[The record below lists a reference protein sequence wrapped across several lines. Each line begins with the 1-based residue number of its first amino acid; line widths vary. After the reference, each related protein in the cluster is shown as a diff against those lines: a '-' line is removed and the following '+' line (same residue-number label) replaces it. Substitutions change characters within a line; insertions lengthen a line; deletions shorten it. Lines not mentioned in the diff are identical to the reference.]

1 MKSSVCIV
9 SLGCPKNLVDSEVL
23 AAGFVRRGLRL
34 VSTPGK
40 ADLVVVTTCAF
51 IRSAVKESEDTI
63 RRLVRKKK
71 VGQQIVVAGCLVQRY
86 GSRLRR
92 RLAGVDLFVPIS
104 EMSSLPTR
112 HVTDPACRPGLGR
125 ESVPCLSFPRL
136 ISTPRHFAYLKIAEG
151 CGNNCSYC
159 LIPTLRGPLR
169 SRPMEEI
176 LEEARWLARCGVKEL
191 ILVAQDTTA
200 YGLDLS
206 RRSLLPDLLSR
217 LSRIRAIRW
226 LRLMYAHP
234 ARISNELLCEF
245 KENKKLCRYL
255 DMPLQ
260 HISDRVLRRMNRP
273 YGRQEVEQILV
284 QLRSIPGMHL
294 RTTFI
299 TGFPGETETEF
310 YELLQF
316 VREARFER
324 LGVFAYSPE
333 RGTRAVGLS
342 DHVPTRVRE
351 SRRRTLMRLQ
361 AQISRALLS
370 NLRGRTITVIVDR
383 PGLGRTPYD
392 APEIDGVVKL
402 GGRAVTSGSIVRAR
416 VTHTT
421 THDLYAIVS

>member
-1 MKSSVCIV
+1 MRPSVCIV

-40 ADLVVVTTCAF
+40 ADLIVVTTCAF

-63 RRLVRKKK
+63 RRLVRTKKL
-71 VGQQIVVAGCLVQRY
+71 GQQIVVAGCLVQRY
-86 GSRLRR
+86 GSKLRR

-104 EMSSLPTR
+104 EMTSLPIR
-112 HVTDPACRPGLGR
+112 YEPDSSGRPLLEGDGI
-125 ESVPCLSFPRL
+125 PCFSYPRL

-151 CGNNCSYC
+151 CSNNCSYC

-169 SRPMEEI
+169 SRPMAEI
-176 LEEARWLARCGVKEL
+176 LEEARWLAGCGVKEL

-200 YGLDLS
+200 YGLDFS
-206 RRSLLPDLLSR
+206 SRSLLPDLLSR

-234 ARISNELLCEF
+234 ARISDELVCEF
-245 KENKKLCRYL
+245 KKNKKLCRYL

-273 YGRQEVEQILV
+273 YGRKEVEQTLAR
-284 QLRSIPGMHL
+284 LRSIPGIHL

-310 YELLQF
+310 LELLQF

-324 LGVFAYSPE
+324 LGVFAYSSEP
-333 RGTRAVGLS
+333 GTKAASLS
-342 DHVPTRVRE
+342 GQVPVHVRE

-361 AQISRALLS
+361 TQISRTLLS
-370 NLRGRTITVIVDR
+370 RFRGRTITVIVDR
-383 PGLGRTPYD
+383 PGLGRTLYD
-392 APEIDGVVKL
+392 APEIDGIVKL
-402 GGRAVTSGSIVRAR
+402 GGRPVASGSIVRAR
-416 VTHTT
+416 VTHAG
-421 THDLYAIVS
+421 THDLYAVVP